1 MAGAKGYH
9 SYRGRGSK
17 LKILLAVL
25 LCLVILAAVGVI
37 LLQEHI
43 VFDENGRPRLE
54 IPWREEPKEEDPGE
68 LDLVIEEPEGPP
80 AIQAYFIQDT
90 PLTGSAWTT
99 AQTQETPA
107 CSAYAVTVKDNSG
120 KVYFDSKTAVRG
132 TVETEED
139 TAAALAE
146 LSQGDDYSIAR
157 LSCFLDPIAAKAD
170 VEGMGLK
177 NTGGYIFYDGN
188 NLNWLDP
195 SKKGTQDYL
204 SGLAVECAAQGFDEI
219 LLTDFGFP
227 TEGKL
232 NKIAY
237 PEAGLQAS
245 LQTFLTAVRT
255 ALNAA
260 GYTDVLLSVE
270 LPAEAIFPGEDET
283 AGLVLAEI
291 APKVDRIY
299 TVTTEDQVNALS
311 QAVTT
316 AGSTFVPELSTAP
329 ADAENYLLM

>member
-1 MAGAKGYH
+1 MAGAKGYR

-37 LLQEHI
+37 VLQEHI

-54 IPWREEPKEEDPGE
+54 IPWQSEPEEEDPGE

-80 AIQAYFIQDT
+80 AVQAYFVQDT
-90 PLTGSAWTT
+90 PLTASAWAAARTQG
-99 AQTQETPA
+99 AQ
-107 CSAYAVTVKDNSG
+107 AYAVTVKDSSG

-146 LSQGDDYSIAR
+146 LSQGEYSIAR

-195 SKKGTQDYL
+195 SKTGTQEYL
-204 SGLAVECAAQGFDEI
+204 SGLAVECASMGFDEI

-237 PEAGLQAS
+237 PEAGMQAS
-245 LQTFLTAVRT
+245 LQAFLTAMRT
-255 ALNAA
+255 ALDAA

-270 LPAEAIFPGEDET
+270 LPAEVISTGAAET

-299 TVTTEDQVNALS
+299 AVATEEQVNALS
-311 QAVTT
+311 QAVTD
-316 AGSTFVPELSTAP
+316 AGSLFMPELSAAP
-329 ADAENYLLM
+329 AEAENYLLIEP